1 MRVPMNKK
9 SIKGN
14 KNQKQ
19 FNQPAKDS
27 GFTIIET
34 LFSLLLISLALMSIS
49 QMIIAAINAQQ
60 KSILRFNMQ
69 QKIEYCRDQL
79 VSKSFTADELEEG
92 SYSTVENLLKIDRHI
107 KNISPTLKLIRLTVS
122 YKKITRETYFYIS
135 KYIKNNESEEVYD
148 E

>member
-1 MRVPMNKK
+1 MNKK

-14 KNQKQ
+14 KNQKH

-49 QMIIAAINAQQ
+49 QMIITAISAQQ

-79 VSKSFTADELEEG
+79 VSKSFAAVELEEG
-92 SYSTVENLLKIDRHI
+92 SYSTIENLLKIDRHI
-107 KNISPTLKLIRLTVS
+107 KNISPTLKLIHLTVS

-135 KYIKNNESEEVYD
+135 KYIKNNEPEEVYN